1 MSGDIR
7 LQAETNGEA
16 GVTAEAAHSHASRA
30 IRIATLIFI
39 SLQFLDLL
47 TTLIVFS
54 HGGVELNPTVRA
66 LMPWTGKLWAVVIS
80 KATLVIVVL
89 LLNRRIWLVRFGNIL
104 YTCVVAWNIWIICAL
119 HAGV

>member
-1 MSGDIR
+1 
-7 LQAETNGEA
+7 LQAEIEGEA
-16 GVTAEAAHSHASRA
+16 GVTAEPARPHASTA

-39 SLQFLDLL
+39 GLQLLDLV

-80 KATLVIVVL
+80 KATLVVLVL
-89 LLNRRIWLVRFGNIL
+89 LLNRRIWLVRFANIL
-104 YTCVVAWNIWIICAL
+104 YTGVVAWNIWIIYAM
-119 HAGV
+119 HASA